1 VAMTLQVN
9 KKNLRVKLWVF
20 VQVGFGQVEH
30 NPLDDPIIYIYIN
43 VLKFSTDADRK
54 GSPIEYLNFL
64 FDLSVGIS

>member
-1 VAMTLQVN
+1 M
-9 KKNLRVKLWVF
+9 F

-64 FDLSVGIS
+64 FDLLVGIS